1 MLFSKL
7 DYNKSMYFENLSE
20 IPALA
25 AAYSSTIFNLEKNP
39 NIRATYLIEPDEKD
53 NNKIPVE
60 AIREI
65 LTHLNSIQTSD
76 IFVVINHAETLT
88 PSATSAL
95 LKTLEEP
102 KNHYHLA
109 LFTKNPNRLLDTI
122 RSRSAIFYLKE
133 RVYLKTAPE
142 ADPKIFDLAKKLL
155 VVSAKDL
162 PPLADEIIKSTPKT
176 NPNFFYQILDTTI
189 ELAEKSYYKTK
200 NPIFLQ
206 KISGLIETKRL
217 TSDFS
222 ANKKLQLV
230 ANLL

>member
-1 MLFSKL
+1 
-7 DYNKSMYFENLSE
+7 MYFENLSE

-39 NIRATYLIEPDEKD
+39 NIRATFLIEPDEKD

-95 LKTLEEP
+95 LKTLEAP

-109 LFTKNPNRLLDTI
+109 LFTKNPSRLLDTI

-133 RVYLKTAPE
+133 KNYLKTAPE

-155 VVSAKDL
+155 VVSSKEL
-162 PPLADEIIKSTPKT
+162 PALADEIIKSTPKT

-200 NPIFLQ
+200 NPVFLQ

-217 TSDFS
+217 TSEFA
-222 ANKKLQLV
+222 ANKKLQLM

>member
-1 MLFSKL
+1 
-7 DYNKSMYFENLSE
+7 MYFENLSE

-25 AAYSSTIFNLEKNP
+25 AACSSTIFNLEKNP
-39 NIRATYLIEPDEKD
+39 NIRATYLIEPNEKD
-53 NNKIPVE
+53 NYKIPVE

-102 KNHYHLA
+102 KNHYHLT

-133 RVYLKTAPE
+133 KDYLKTAPE
-142 ADPKIFDLAKKLL
+142 ADPKIFELAKKLL
-155 VVSAKDL
+155 VVNTKDL
-162 PPLADEIIKSTPKT
+162 PALTDEIIKSTPKT
-176 NPNFFYQILDTTI
+176 NSNFFYQILDTTI

-200 NPIFLQ
+200 NPVFLQ

-217 TSDFS
+217 TSDFA
-222 ANKKLQLV
+222 ANKKLQLI

>member
-1 MLFSKL
+1 
-7 DYNKSMYFENLSE
+7 MYFENLSE
-20 IPALA
+20 IPTLA
-25 AAYSSTIFNLEKNP
+25 SAYSSTIFNLEKNP

-60 AIREI
+60 EI

-76 IFVVINHAETLT
+76 IFVVINHAEALT

-133 RVYLKTAPE
+133 KDYLKTAPE
-142 ADPKIFDLAKKLL
+142 ADPKIFELAKKLL
-155 VVSAKDL
+155 VVNSKDL
-162 PPLADEIIKSTPKT
+162 PALADEIIKSTPKT
-176 NPNFFYQILDTTI
+176 NPNFFYQILDITI

-200 NPIFLQ
+200 NPVFLQ

-217 TSDFS
+217 TSNFA

>member
-1 MLFSKL
+1 
-7 DYNKSMYFENLSE
+7 MYFENLSE

-39 NIRATYLIEPDEKD
+39 NIPATYLIEPDEKD
-53 NNKIPVE
+53 NHKIPVE

-76 IFVVINHAETLT
+76 IFAVINHAETLT

-133 RVYLKTAPE
+133 KDYLKTAPE

-155 VVSAKDL
+155 VVSSKEL
-162 PPLADEIIKSTPKT
+162 PTLADEIIKSTPKT

>member
-1 MLFSKL
+1 
-7 DYNKSMYFENLSE
+7 MYFENLSE

-25 AAYSSTIFNLEKNP
+25 SAYSSTIFNLEKNP

-133 RVYLKTAPE
+133 KDYLKTTPE
-142 ADPKIFDLAKKLL
+142 ADPKIFELAKKLL

-162 PPLADEIIKSTPKT
+162 PVLADEIIKSTPKT
-176 NPNFFYQILDTTI
+176 NPNFFYQVLDTTI

>member
-1 MLFSKL
+1 
-7 DYNKSMYFENLSE
+7 MYFENLSE

-65 LTHLNSIQTSD
+65 LTRLSSIQTSD
-76 IFVVINHAETLT
+76 IFVVINHAEALT

-109 LFTKNPNRLLDTI
+109 LFTKNPSLLLDTI

-133 RVYLKTAPE
+133 KDYLKATPE
-142 ADPKIFDLAKKLL
+142 TDPKIFELAKKLL
-155 VVSAKDL
+155 VVSSKEL
-162 PPLADEIIKSTPKT
+162 PALADEIIKSTPKT

-200 NPIFLQ
+200 NLIFLQ
-206 KISGLIETKRL
+206 KISGLIETKHL

-222 ANKKLQLV
+222 ANKKLQLI

>member
-1 MLFSKL
+1 
-7 DYNKSMYFENLSE
+7 MYFENLSE
-20 IPALA
+20 IPTLA

-76 IFVVINHAETLT
+76 IFVVINHAEALT

-133 RVYLKTAPE
+133 KDYLKATPE
-142 ADPKIFDLAKKLL
+142 ADPKIFELAKKLL
-155 VVSAKDL
+155 VVSSKEL
-162 PPLADEIIKSTPKT
+162 PALADKIIKSTPKT
-176 NPNFFYQILDTTI
+176 NPIFFYQILDTTI

-200 NPIFLQ
+200 NLIFLQ
-206 KISGLIETKRL
+206 KISGLIETKHL

-222 ANKKLQLV
+222 ANKKLQLI

>member
-1 MLFSKL
+1 
-7 DYNKSMYFENLSE
+7 MYFENLSE

-76 IFVVINHAETLT
+76 IFVVINQAETLT

-122 RSRSAIFYLKE
+122 
-133 RVYLKTAPE
+133 
-142 ADPKIFDLAKKLL
+142 DPKIFELAKKLL

-162 PPLADEIIKSTPKT
+162 PALADEIIKSTPKT

-200 NPIFLQ
+200 NPVFLQ

-217 TSDFS
+217 TSEFA

>member
-1 MLFSKL
+1 
-7 DYNKSMYFENLSE
+7 MYFENLSE

-122 RSRSAIFYLKE
+122 RSRSAIFNLKEKNYLKA
-133 RVYLKTAPE
+133 APE
-142 ADPKIFDLAKKLL
+142 ADPKIFELAKKLL
-155 VVSAKDL
+155 VASSKDL
-162 PPLADEIIKSTPKT
+162 PTLADEIIKSTPKT
-176 NPNFFYQILDTTI
+176 NPNFLYQILDTTI

-200 NPIFLQ
+200 NPVFLQ
-206 KISGLIETKRL
+206 KISGLIETKHL
-217 TSDFS
+217 TSDFA
-222 ANKKLQLV
+222 ANKKLQLM

>member
-1 MLFSKL
+1 
-7 DYNKSMYFENLSE
+7 MYFENLSE

-25 AAYSSTIFNLEKNP
+25 AAYSSTIFNLEENP

-53 NNKIPVE
+53 NYKIPVE

-65 LTHLNSIQTSD
+65 LSHLNSIQTSD

-109 LFTKNPNRLLDTI
+109 LFTKNPSLLLDTI

-133 RVYLKTAPE
+133 KDYLKTAPE
-142 ADPKIFDLAKKLL
+142 ADPKIFELAKKLL
-155 VVSAKDL
+155 VVNSKDL
-162 PPLADEIIKSTPKT
+162 PAIADEIIKSTPKS

-200 NPIFLQ
+200 NLIFLQ
-206 KISGLIETKRL
+206 KISGLIETKHL

-222 ANKKLQLV
+222 ANKKLQLI

>member
-7 DYNKSMYFENLSE
+7 DYNRGMYFENLSE

-39 NIRATYLIEPDEKD
+39 NIHATYLIEPDKKD
-53 NNKIPVE
+53 NHKIPVE

-65 LTHLNSIQTSD
+65 LPHLNSIQTSD

-122 RSRSAIFYLKE
+122 RSRSAIFYFKE
-133 RVYLKTAPE
+133 KDYLKTAPE
-142 ADPKIFDLAKKLL
+142 ADPKIFELAKKLL
-155 VVSAKDL
+155 VVNSKDL
-162 PPLADEIIKSTPKT
+162 PTLADEIIKSTPKT
-176 NPNFFYQILDTTI
+176 NPNFFYQILETTI

-200 NPIFLQ
+200 NPVFLQ

-217 TSDFS
+217 TSEFA
-222 ANKKLQLV
+222 ANKKLQLM

>member
-1 MLFSKL
+1 MTRSIDKESLK
-7 DYNKSMYFENLSE
+7 E
-20 IPALA
+20 I
-25 AAYSSTIFNLEKNP
+25 I
-39 NIRATYLIEPDEKD
+39 IDEKD

-65 LTHLNSIQTSD
+65 LSHLNSVQTSD
-76 IFVVINHAETLT
+76 IFVIINHAEALT

-109 LFTKNPNRLLDTI
+109 LFAKNPNRLLDTI
-122 RSRSAIFYLKE
+122 CSRSAIFYLKE
-133 RVYLKTAPE
+133 EDYLKAAPE
-142 ADPKIFDLAKKLL
+142 ADPKIFELAKKLL
-155 VVSAKDL
+155 VVSSKDL
-162 PPLADEIIKSTPKT
+162 PALADEIIKSTPKS

-206 KISGLIETKRL
+206 KISGLIETKHL
-217 TSDFS
+217 TSDFA
-222 ANKKLQLV
+222 ANKKLQLI

>member
-1 MLFSKL
+1 M
-7 DYNKSMYFENLSE
+7 
-20 IPALA
+20 
-25 AAYSSTIFNLEKNP
+25 
-39 NIRATYLIEPDEKD
+39 
-53 NNKIPVE
+53 
-60 AIREI
+60 
-65 LTHLNSIQTSD
+65 
-76 IFVVINHAETLT
+76 VINHAEALT

-133 RVYLKTAPE
+133 KDYLKTAPE

-155 VVSAKDL
+155 VVSSKEL
-162 PPLADEIIKSTPKT
+162 PTLADEIIKSTPKT
-176 NPNFFYQILDTTI
+176 NPDFFYQILDTTI

-206 KISGLIETKRL
+206 KISGLIETKHL

-222 ANKKLQLV
+222 ANKKLQLM

>member
-1 MLFSKL
+1 
-7 DYNKSMYFENLSE
+7 MYFENLSE

-76 IFVVINHAETLT
+76 IFVVINQAETLT

-109 LFTKNPNRLLDTI
+109 LFTKNPNRLLD
-122 RSRSAIFYLKE
+122 
-133 RVYLKTAPE
+133 
-142 ADPKIFDLAKKLL
+142 PKIFELAKKLL

-162 PPLADEIIKSTPKT
+162 PALADEIIKSTPKT

-200 NPIFLQ
+200 NPVFLQ

-217 TSDFS
+217 TSEFA

>member
-7 DYNKSMYFENLSE
+7 DYNRSMYFENLSE
-20 IPALA
+20 IPTLA
-25 AAYSSTIFNLEKNP
+25 VAYSSTIFNLEKNP

-65 LTHLNSIQTSD
+65 LSHLNSIQTSD
-76 IFVVINHAETLT
+76 IFVVINQAEALT

-122 RSRSAIFYLKE
+122 RSRSAIFYFKE
-133 RVYLKTAPE
+133 KDYLKTAPE
-142 ADPKIFDLAKKLL
+142 ADPKIFELAKKLL
-155 VVSAKDL
+155 VVNSKDL
-162 PPLADEIIKSTPKT
+162 PTLADEIIKSTPKT
-176 NPNFFYQILDTTI
+176 NPNFFYQILETTI

-200 NPIFLQ
+200 NPVFLQ

-217 TSDFS
+217 TSDFA